1 MKYDRD
7 TFSTQVS
14 KLLEDKEC
22 DTVEFKSALGGFP
35 KSFWETYS
43 AFANTHGGVIILGV
57 KEYHNE
63 FSPNNLSDADI
74 DKLQKDFWS
83 GVRNRNTIS
92 VCLLQQKDVEVG
104 VIGEGKVLVFNIPA
118 AKREQRPV
126 HCTLNAFGGTYRRN
140 YEGDYLCSP
149 MEVRRMFADADISRP
164 ADGRILKNY
173 SWDDIDIP
181 SLEQYRR
188 LFAIAKPSH
197 PWLSLSDE
205 ELMRKLGGYRKD
217 RETGEEGFTVAGL
230 LMFGKYDAIRDES
243 CVPRYFP
250 DYKEIPLDTTEQRW
264 IDRVYPDGTWEAN
277 LFQFYRRVLP
287 KLQEVIPTP
296 FRLENNQRID
306 ETLAHE
312 SLREA
317 LTNLCIH
324 ADYSEES
331 SLLVYRHSHYLL
343 FSNPGTMLVTPKQ
356 FYSGGESVCRNTNL
370 QTMFMLLGSA
380 DKAGSGG
387 DKIIKGWDSTGW
399 MRPYISE
406 KSQPNK
412 VELLMPLESLMDER
426 ILQKLHK
433 LFGDRF
439 VGLNRH
445 ERMVLALALTENK
458 INHERLRRAI
468 PLHPTDITH
477 ILQSL
482 TRLGMLVSD
491 GYGRG
496 TTYQLSGG
504 QDDETL
510 KADKETLQE
519 TLQANVETLQET
531 LQANRETL
539 QGSEGMVIPKRMSR
553 DEMIKKILA
562 FCTEWR
568 TAEEIAVFLH
578 RNKRYI
584 TNEILPEMDNQL
596 DLRYPQVRRH
606 PDQKYRRRNMIK

>member
-1 MKYDRD
+1 M
-7 TFSTQVS
+7 
-14 KLLEDKEC
+14 
-22 DTVEFKSALGGFP
+22 
-35 KSFWETYS
+35 
-43 AFANTHGGVIILGV
+43 
-57 KEYHNE
+57 
-63 FSPNNLSDADI
+63 
-74 DKLQKDFWS
+74 
-83 GVRNRNTIS
+83 
-92 VCLLQQKDVEVG
+92 
-104 VIGEGKVLVFNIPA
+104 
-118 AKREQRPV
+118 
-126 HCTLNAFGGTYRRN
+126 
-140 YEGDYLCSP
+140 
-149 MEVRRMFADADISRP
+149 
-164 ADGRILKNY
+164 
-173 SWDDIDIP
+173 
-181 SLEQYRR
+181 
-188 LFAIAKPSH
+188 
-197 PWLSLSDE
+197 
-205 ELMRKLGGYRKD
+205 
-217 RETGEEGFTVAGL
+217 
-230 LMFGKYDAIRDES
+230 
-243 CVPRYFP
+243 
-250 DYKEIPLDTTEQRW
+250 
-264 IDRVYPDGTWEAN
+264 
-277 LFQFYRRVLP
+277 P

-458 INHERLRRAI
+458 INHERLPRAI

-496 TTYQLSGG
+496 TTYRLSGG
-504 QDDETL
+504 QDE
-510 KADKETLQE
+510 
-519 TLQANVETLQET
+519 ET

-539 QGSEGMVIPKRMSR
+539 QGSEDMVTPKRMSR

-568 TAEEIAVFLH
+568 TAEE
-578 RNKRYI
+578 
-584 TNEILPEMDNQL
+584 
-596 DLRYPQVRRH
+596 
-606 PDQKYRRRNMIK
+606 